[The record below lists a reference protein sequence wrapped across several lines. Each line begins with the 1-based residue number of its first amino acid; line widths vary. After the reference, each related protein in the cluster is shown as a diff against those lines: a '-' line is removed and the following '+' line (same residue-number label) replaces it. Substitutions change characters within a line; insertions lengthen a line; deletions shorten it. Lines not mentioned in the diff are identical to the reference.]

1 MSRTSSPPSS
11 PPSSP
16 SSSPSSS
23 SSSNPLTSFAPKPL
37 SETESMPR
45 SLYPSAEK
53 YAGDILCPGCP
64 MLISSSTSC
73 ISDGS
78 MLCGV
83 PFGEVGEVSRPSTP
97 VPGPRLDV
105 PENSRSLPTRP
116 TRPTRLLIFVTPI
129 ATPLVTPLPA
139 VWPIRVTSLVT
150 PMTLSNVCL
159 NIVPTESVTWNRS
172 LRFLKNSQ
180 TGSDA
185 HSAGFPRTCWRYS
198 GKRAAKR
205 VARVSAECP
214 GPSDDSWQSLGVRR
228 AKGERTTARG
238 QLPTVQ
244 RHTPSLH
251 VARREIA
258 VEVSLRW

>member
-1 MSRTSSPPSS
+1 MSRTSSP
-11 PPSSP
+11 
-16 SSSPSSS
+16 SPSSS
-23 SSSNPLTSFAPKPL
+23 SSSSNTLTPFAPKPL

-53 YAGDILCPGCP
+53 YAGDIRCPGCP
-64 MLISSSTSC
+64 MLISSSMSC

-78 MLCGV
+78 MLCAV
-83 PFGEVGEVSRPSTP
+83 PFGEFGEAGEVSRPSTP
-97 VPGPRLDV
+97 VPGPRLLA

-214 GPSDDSWQSLGVRR
+214 GTMAASGC
-228 AKGERTTARG
+228 AKGEERAHDGSRSTTHRSAPRAE
-238 QLPTVQ
+238 PPRSSV
-244 RHTPSLH
+244 
-251 VARREIA
+251 
-258 VEVSLRW
+258 